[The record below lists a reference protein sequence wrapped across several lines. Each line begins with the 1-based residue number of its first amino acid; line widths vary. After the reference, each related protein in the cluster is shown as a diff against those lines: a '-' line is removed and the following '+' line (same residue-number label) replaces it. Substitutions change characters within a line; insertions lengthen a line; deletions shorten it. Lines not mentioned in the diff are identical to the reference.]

1 MGQTDGRIAVSLNA
15 PSRYGGGI
23 GLISEVGLRVAIGAL
38 CKLSDVVQKVT
49 DYTWVFSQS
58 VWPRK

>member
-23 GLISEVGLRVAIGAL
+23 ISEVRVAIGAL